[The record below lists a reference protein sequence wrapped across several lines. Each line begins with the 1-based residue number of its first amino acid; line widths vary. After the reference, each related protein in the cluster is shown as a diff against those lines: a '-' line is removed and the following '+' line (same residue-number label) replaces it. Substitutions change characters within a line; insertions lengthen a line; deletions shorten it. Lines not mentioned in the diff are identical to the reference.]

1 MLLEFGRELG
11 LELVRV
17 FALWCRCAKKAKYPR
32 CKILCGFYL
41 HTSTSH
47 EVSRRAARPYVMLD
61 DPGAELAGVEF
72 RVARGSRADD
82 VVADH
87 RVGH

>member
-1 MLLEFGRELG
+1 
-11 LELVRV
+11 
-17 FALWCRCAKKAKYPR
+17 
-32 CKILCGFYL
+32 
-41 HTSTSH
+41 
-47 EVSRRAARPYVMLD
+47 MLD

>member
-1 MLLEFGRELG
+1 MGPAAFLTMHPLSSQKFNVTVML
-11 LELVRV
+11 
-17 FALWCRCAKKAKYPR
+17 KAKYPR
-32 CKILCGFYL
+32 CEILCGFYFD
-41 HTSTSH
+41 TSH
-47 EVSRRAARPYVMLD
+47 DVSRRAARPYVMPD